1 MSSLD
6 DIKKEL
12 PEDTR
17 DFVSKVWDNLPS
29 SDRSNLETLIKK
41 IPLDSRLQYLAE
53 LAQKE
58 YKFAFGKKSHIV
70 IVGPANVGKSTLY
83 NQFIHAKADKA
94 TVGPLPGTTRENQ
107 EADTGLFSLID
118 TPGADAVGE
127 MGEEDRAQAFEA
139 AADADFLIVVFDAVQ
154 GIKRSELD
162 LYKDLRALNKPYIV
176 VINKCDLIKKHQL
189 PSVLRKAAG
198 NLALPDEQV
207 IGIVAK
213 DGKNLDHIIAAIANL
228 EPEIVAALGSSLPA
242 YRWRL
247 AWQAMVSAAGSAGL
261 IALLPL
267 PFADFVP
274 LLLTQT
280 ALIIAIARIY
290 DYNITFARAKELIAT
305 FGIGFLGR
313 TIFSELS
320 KFGGI
325 PGWLLAAA
333 VASSTT
339 VAMGYAAV
347 IWFEK
352 GERLS
357 SENLTQIT
365 KSVTTYML
373 DFMKN
378 KIKGRPTKETLKGQI
393 ADALN
398 AYPNKEQG
406 IINTEIILEGK
417 REEETYE

>member
-6 DIKKEL
+6 DIKNEL
-12 PEDTR
+12 PQDTR

-29 SDRSNLETLIKK
+29 SDRSNLENMIQK
-41 IPLDSRLQYLAE
+41 IPMDSRLQYLAE

-58 YKFAFGKKSHIV
+58 YKFAFGKKSHIA

-83 NQFIHAKADKA
+83 NHLIHAKAEKA
-94 TVGPLPGTTRENQ
+94 EVGPLPGTTRENQ

-127 MGEEDRAQAFEA
+127 LGEEDRARAFEA
-139 AADADFLIVVFDAVQ
+139 ATSADFLIVVFDAVQ
-154 GIKRSELD
+154 GIKRSELE
-162 LYKDLRALNKPYIV
+162 LYKDLRTLNKPYIV
-176 VINKCDLIKKHQL
+176 VINKCDLIKRHQL

-198 NLALPDEQV
+198 NLALPPEQV
-207 IGIVAK
+207 IGIAAK

-247 AWQAMVSAAGSAGL
+247 AWQATVSAAGSSGL

-274 LLLTQT
+274 LLLIQT
-280 ALIIAIARIY
+280 TMIIAIARIY
-290 DYNITFARAKELIAT
+290 DYNITVARAKELIAT

-313 TIFSELS
+313 TLFSELS

-333 VASSTT
+333 IASSTT
-339 VAMGYAAV
+339 VAMGYASV
-347 IWFEK
+347 VWFEK
-352 GERLS
+352 GEKLT
-357 SENLTQIT
+357 SENLKQIT
-365 KSVTTYML
+365 QNTTNYML
-373 DFMKN
+373 DFLKN
-378 KIKGRPTKETLKGQI
+378 RIKGKPTKDTLKEQI

-398 AYPNKEQG
+398 AYPLKDQSINNK
-406 IINTEIILEGK
+406 EIILEGN